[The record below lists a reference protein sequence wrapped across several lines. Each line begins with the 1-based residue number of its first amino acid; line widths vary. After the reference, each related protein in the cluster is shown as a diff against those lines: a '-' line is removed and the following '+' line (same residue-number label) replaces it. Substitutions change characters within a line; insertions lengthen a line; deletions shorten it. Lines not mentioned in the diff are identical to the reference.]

1 MRAAFAAAITE
12 LAAHDE
18 RILLL
23 TGDLGFMALEP
34 FSDRFPDRFF
44 NVGVAEQNMVG
55 LATGMAEAGYL
66 PFVYSIAPFATLRPY
81 EFIRNGPILHQLPV
95 RIVGIGGGFEYGSAG
110 PSHFSL
116 EDVGVMRAQPGIT
129 IITPADANQTRTA
142 LHATYDLPGPIYY
155 RLGKDDKTIV
165 PGLDGRFHLGQAE
178 ILGDGR
184 DLALIAMGSSA
195 VEAAAAATELAGHGI
210 GCTVL
215 VVGSVQPA
223 PVETLAGVL
232 DRFPIVLTV
241 ESHYANGG
249 IGSLV
254 AEVIAEGGH
263 RCRLVRCAVTRNV
276 TGVTGNQRH
285 LAEIYGVS
293 CHAIVGRALSA
304 LRTNSGAEGSP

>member
-1 MRAAFAAAITE
+1 MRAAFVATITE
-12 LAAHDE
+12 LAARDE

-34 FSDRFPDRFF
+34 FSNRFPQRFF

-55 LATGMAEAGYL
+55 LATGLAEAGYL
-66 PFVYSIAPFATLRPY
+66 PFVYSIAPFVALRPY

-110 PSHFSL
+110 PSHFCL

-129 IITPADANQTRTA
+129 VITPADSHQTRTA
-142 LHATYDLPGPIYY
+142 LIATYDLSGPVYY
-155 RLGKDDKTIV
+155 RLGKDDKATV
-165 PGLDGRFHLGQAE
+165 PGLDGRFALGQAE

-184 DLALIAMGSSA
+184 DMLLIAMGSSA
-195 VEAAAAATELAGHGI
+195 LEATAAADELAGSGVS
-210 GCTVL
+210 CTVL

-223 PVETLAGVL
+223 PLAMLSEVL
-232 DRFPIVLTV
+232 GRFPVVVTI

-249 IGSLV
+249 VGSLV

-263 RCRLVRCAVTRNV
+263 RCRLIRCAVKERAS
-276 TGVTGNQRH
+276 GIAGSQAYLAHRYGISRH
-285 LAEIYGVS
+285 EIVS
-293 CHAIVGRALSA
+293 IALSA
-304 LRTNSGAEGSP
+304 LDDVPGPSMAR